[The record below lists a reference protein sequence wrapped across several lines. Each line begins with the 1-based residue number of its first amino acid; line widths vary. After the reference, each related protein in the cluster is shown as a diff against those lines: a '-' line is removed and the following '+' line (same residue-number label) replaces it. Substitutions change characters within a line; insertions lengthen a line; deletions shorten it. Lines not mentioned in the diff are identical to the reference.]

1 MTARPD
7 FTSIASFG
15 EFSEYYWYRAELAAT
30 AIRAH
35 TRRGSRRRQRCGRRC
50 GLRAGKRF
58 THDDFWTKTGS
69 CFHSI

>member
-35 TRRGSRRRQRCGRRC
+35 TRRGSGRRQRCGRRC
-50 GLRAGKRF
+50 GLRAGTRS
-58 THDDFWTKTGS
+58 THAGSRTKTGS
-69 CFHSI
+69 CFRSI